1 MSSPQCSECGRQLKP
16 NAKFCSYCGVFLK
29 ERHAAVTP
37 AEVNRPSVAVSP
49 SAEPAREV
57 ESIPPQVE
65 AALIMRGKLETL
77 RTQKVALDEEQE
89 TVKVKQLVGELSDQE
104 TQDQLNKLKN
114 RLDPIQK
121 EIEELESKALTPLEQ
136 LQQEKTIQE
145 GRIQRLEALL
155 KSGEVDE
162 IVHQRLSTEYNGK
175 LADIHQQL
183 DTKIKTANHWLVQ
196 LEERKQQLEFDR
208 ETLQIRAR
216 IDEISKRDVN
226 KQLKAIDEEINK
238 LTSIISGLRSLLG
251 SAAPPPTIS
260 AKKPKTGVKKE
271 AKAAL
276 DKCPYCQAKITTGTK
291 YCYTCGRLIQS

>member
-16 NAKFCSYCGVFLK
+16 NAKFCSYCGVSLK

-37 AEVNRPSVAVSP
+37 TEVNQPSVAVAL
-49 SAEPAREV
+49 SAKPAQEV
-57 ESIPPQVE
+57 EAIPPQVE

-104 TQDQLNKLKN
+104 TQDQLSKLKN
-114 RLDPIQK
+114 RLDPVQK

-136 LQQEKTIQE
+136 FQQEKKIQE
-145 GRIQRLEALL
+145 GRIQRLEELL

-162 IVHQRLSTEYNGK
+162 TVHQRLSTEYNGK
-175 LADIHQQL
+175 LADINQQL
-183 DTKIKTANHWLVQ
+183 DTEIKTANHWLVQ

-251 SAAPPPTIS
+251 TAAVPPPIS
-260 AKKPKTGVKKE
+260 AKKPTTGVKKE
-271 AKAAL
+271 AKTAL

>member
-16 NAKFCSYCGVFLK
+16 NAKFCSYCGVSLK

-37 AEVNRPSVAVSP
+37 AEVNRPSVAVAP
-49 SAEPAREV
+49 SVKPAQEV

-162 IVHQRLSTEYNGK
+162 TVHQRLSTEYNGK

>member
-16 NAKFCSYCGVFLK
+16 NAKFCSYCGVSLK
-29 ERHAAVTP
+29 EHHAAVTP
-37 AEVNRPSVAVSP
+37 AEINPPSEAAPPGV
-49 SAEPAREV
+49 EPAQEV

-104 TQDQLNKLKN
+104 TQDQLSKLNK

-136 LQQEKTIQE
+136 LQQEKKVQE
-145 GRIQRLEALL
+145 GRIQRLEELL

-162 IVHQRLSTEYNGK
+162 TVHQRLSTEYNSK
-175 LADIHQQL
+175 LANINQQL
-183 DTKIKTANHWLVQ
+183 ETEIKTSNHWLVQ
-196 LEERKQQLEFDR
+196 LEERKQQHEFDR

-251 SAAPPPTIS
+251 SAAPHPPIS
-260 AKKPKTGVKKE
+260 AKKPSTRVKKE
-271 AKAAL
+271 AKVAL
-276 DKCPYCQAKITTGTK
+276 DKCPYCQSKITPGTK
-291 YCYTCGRLIQS
+291 YCYTCGRLLQS

>member
-16 NAKFCSYCGVFLK
+16 NAKFCSYCGVSLK

-37 AEVNRPSVAVSP
+37 TEVNRPNVAVAP
-49 SAEPAREV
+49 SAEPAQEV

-104 TQDQLNKLKN
+104 TQDQLSKLKN
-114 RLDPIQK
+114 RLDPVQK

-136 LQQEKTIQE
+136 LQQEKKIQE
-145 GRIQRLEALL
+145 GRIQRLEELL

-162 IVHQRLSTEYNGK
+162 TVHQRLSTEYNGK
-175 LADIHQQL
+175 LADINQQL
-183 DTKIKTANHWLVQ
+183 DTELKTSNHWLVQ

-208 ETLQIRAR
+208 ETLQIRGR

-251 SAAPPPTIS
+251 GAAPPPSIS
-260 AKKPKTGVKKE
+260 AKKPTTGVKKE
-271 AKAAL
+271 AKTAI
-276 DKCPYCQAKITTGTK
+276 DKCPYCQAKITVGTK
-291 YCYTCGRLIQS
+291 YCYTCGRLL

>member
-16 NAKFCSYCGVFLK
+16 NAKFCSYCGVSLK
-29 ERHAAVTP
+29 ERHAALTP
-37 AEVNRPSVAVSP
+37 TEVNPANVAVTS
-49 SAEPAREV
+49 SAEPAQEV
-57 ESIPPQVE
+57 EAIPPQVE

-89 TVKVKQLVGELSDQE
+89 TVKVKQLVGEFSDQE
-104 TQDQLNKLKN
+104 TQDQLSKLKN
-114 RLDPIQK
+114 RLDPVRK

-136 LQQEKTIQE
+136 FQQEKKIQE
-145 GRIQRLEALL
+145 GRIQRLGELL

-162 IVHQRLSTEYNGK
+162 TVHQRLSTEYNGK
-175 LADIHQQL
+175 LADINQQL
-183 DTKIKTANHWLVQ
+183 DSEIKTANHWLVQ

-251 SAAPPPTIS
+251 SAAPPPPIS
-260 AKKPKTGVKKE
+260 VKKPTTGVKKE
-271 AKAAL
+271 AKTAL
-276 DKCPYCQAKITTGTK
+276 DKCPYCQAKITAGTK

>member
-16 NAKFCSYCGVFLK
+16 NAKFCSYCGVSLK
-29 ERHAAVTP
+29 EHHAAVTP
-37 AEVNRPSVAVSP
+37 AEVKPPNVAMARR
-49 SAEPAREV
+49 AEPAQEV

-65 AALIMRGKLETL
+65 AALIMRGTLETL
-77 RTQKVALDEEQE
+77 RTQKAALDEEQE

-104 TQDQLNKLKN
+104 TQDQLSKLKN
-114 RLDPIQK
+114 KSDPVQK
-121 EIEELESKALTPLEQ
+121 EIEELENKALTPLEQ
-136 LQQEKTIQE
+136 LQHEKKIQD
-145 GRIQRLEALL
+145 GRIQRLEELL

-162 IVHQRLSTEYNGK
+162 TVHQRLSTEYREK
-175 LADIHQQL
+175 LADINLQL
-183 DTKIKTANHWLVQ
+183 DTEIKTANHWLVQ

-251 SAAPPPTIS
+251 RAALTPPIAAT
-260 AKKPKTGVKKE
+260 KPSTGVKKE

-276 DKCPYCQAKITTGTK
+276 DKCPYCQAKITVGTK
-291 YCYTCGRLIQS
+291 YCYTCGRLLQS

>member
-16 NAKFCSYCGVFLK
+16 NAKFCSYCGVSLK
-29 ERHAAVTP
+29 KRHAAVTP
-37 AEVNRPSVAVSP
+37 VEVNPP
-49 SAEPAREV
+49 SAAVAPSIEPAQEV

-77 RTQKVALDEEQE
+77 RSQKVALDEEHE

-104 TQDQLNKLKN
+104 TQEQLIKLNK
-114 RLDPIQK
+114 RLDPINK

-136 LQQEKTIQE
+136 LQQEQNVQE
-145 GRIQRLEALL
+145 GRIQRLEELL
-155 KSGEVDE
+155 SSGEVDE
-162 IVHQRLSTEYNGK
+162 TVHQRLSTEYNGK
-175 LADIHQQL
+175 LAEITQQL
-183 DTKIKTANHWLVQ
+183 ETEIKTANHWLVQ

-251 SAAPPPTIS
+251 SVAPPPPIS
-260 AKKPKTGVKKE
+260 AKKPSTGAKKE
-271 AKAAL
+271 AKAARN
-276 DKCPYCQAKITTGTK
+276 KCPYCQAKITTGTK
-291 YCYTCGRLIQS
+291 YCYTCGRLIQG

>member
-16 NAKFCSYCGVFLK
+16 NAKFCSYCGVSLK
-29 ERHAAVTP
+29 KRHAPVTP
-37 AEVNRPSVAVSP
+37 AEVNLP
-49 SAEPAREV
+49 SAAVAPSIEPAQEV

-77 RTQKVALDEEQE
+77 RSQKVALDEEQE

-104 TQDQLNKLKN
+104 TQEQLNKLN
-114 RLDPIQK
+114 TRLDPINK
-121 EIEELESKALTPLEQ
+121 EIEELESKALTPLEK
-136 LQQEKTIQE
+136 LQQEQIIQE
-145 GRIQRLEALL
+145 GRIQRLEELL
-155 KSGEVDE
+155 SSGEVDE
-162 IVHQRLSTEYNGK
+162 TVHQRLSTEYNGK
-175 LADIHQQL
+175 LTEITQQL
-183 DTKIKTANHWLVQ
+183 ETEIKTANHWLVQ

-251 SAAPPPTIS
+251 SAAPPPPIS
-260 AKKPKTGVKKE
+260 AKKPTTGVKKE
-271 AKAAL
+271 AKTAL
-276 DKCPYCQAKITTGTK
+276 DKCPYCQAKITAGTK